1 MLSGNFGLESSGAL
15 SCDHK
20 SKRPACY
27 SWPLAFMYGRSDWI
41 RTSDPLLPKQV
52 RYHAAPRSVM
62 GCFVRKRPCF
72 GKGGPSGGRKGRC
85 LPRAKGPS
93 PAQDKDLR
101 ASSTQAGQLRQ
112 GAPPFQER
120 KEHPVPLP
128 CARGRSGRSFPMH
141 SAQGRSRGVS
151 VPASR
156 PGHRRGPLA
165 PFRPATAE
173 KEKPRSKAG
182 CISLWGERWD
192 LNPRPPGPQPGALP
206 TELLPP

>member
-1 MLSGNFGLESSGAL
+1 MIVSMRGGRREKDTKKGPGIPEALSYDWSERLDSNQRPPAPKAGAL
-15 SCDHK
+15 PYCATLRDGMFCTQKPLLWQGRPIRRPQGPLPAPGKGTVSC
-20 SKRPACY
+20 SGQRPAG
-27 SWPLAFMYGRSDWI
+27 LFHTGRA
-41 RTSDPLLPKQV
+41 V
-52 RYHAAPRSVM
+52 
-62 GCFVRKRPCF
+62 
-72 GKGGPSGGRKGRC
+72 
-85 LPRAKGPS
+85 
-93 PAQDKDLR
+93 
-101 ASSTQAGQLRQ
+101 RQ
-112 GAPPFQER
+112 GAPPFLER

>member
-1 MLSGNFGLESSGAL
+1 
-15 SCDHK
+15 
-20 SKRPACY
+20 
-27 SWPLAFMYGRSDWI
+27 
-41 RTSDPLLPKQV
+41 
-52 RYHAAPRSVM
+52 M

-93 PAQDKDLR
+93 PAQDQDLR

-128 CARGRSGRSFPMH
+128 CARGRSGTVPQKAMAYAAPSVRTGKKRLRDMRANSFCRPFRAH
-141 SAQGRSRGVS
+141 GEEAGGLSPCTAHREEAGACPCPHPG
-151 VPASR
+151 